1 MLRYYNAARA
11 EVFHNLLRLSHVE
24 EMENWHLLYNQMEAI
39 MDFLLEP
46 NVAYL
51 ILLGGILLSLMAI
64 VTPGTGL
71 FEVGA
76 FFCLALSGYA
86 VYTLSFNWWA
96 LLLLVISIVPF
107 IYSIQKPKR
116 ELFLGLSLFLL
127 VVGSVFL
134 FAVDGWKPAV
144 NPLVALVSSGLMS
157 AFLWLAVRKTVQA
170 AGIPLTH
177 NLAALIGEIG
187 ETRTNVR
194 EEGSVYVAGE
204 IWSAKSDQ
212 PIPAG
217 SSVRVVRR
225 EGFILVVE
233 KNNQSN

>member
-1 MLRYYNAARA
+1 
-11 EVFHNLLRLSHVE
+11 
-24 EMENWHLLYNQMEAI
+24 

-46 NVAYL
+46 NIAYL

-86 VYTLSFNWWA
+86 VYNLSFNWWA
-96 LLLLVISIVPF
+96 IVLLVLSVVPF

-116 ELFLGLSLFLL
+116 ELYLGLSIALL
-127 VVGSVFL
+127 VLGSVFL

-144 NPLVALVSSGLMS
+144 NPFVALVTSGLIS
-157 AFLWLAVRKTVQA
+157 TFLWIVVRKTVQVA
-170 AGIPLTH
+170 SARPTHDLELLMGLT
-177 NLAALIGEIG
+177 GEARSNIY
-187 ETRTNVR
+187 

-204 IWSAKSDQ
+204 MWSARSNEH
-212 PIPAG
+212 IPAG
-217 SSVRVVRR
+217 SSIRVVRR

-233 KNNQSN
+233 KIG